1 MDMEK
6 FRKSTKYNFE
16 KRKKQRR
23 FTRLNR
29 KKCEKGQIVLFG
41 DSITELYKVKW
52 LDEYTDLK
60 VYNRGISGDTSDR
73 LLERIED
80 NLLNLAPS
88 KVFLLIG
95 INDISRGADV
105 EFIFAV
111 IQMIINV
118 IRAALPKTEVI
129 LECVYPVHL
138 EGTPFEKQGDESQ
151 RVRKLNALLKPYA
164 FENNIPCIDLTEEL
178 QDENGYFDSRYTYD
192 GLHPNEEGY
201 KIVTKAIAKYL

>member
-6 FRKSTKYNFE
+6 FRKSTKYNLE

-41 DSITELYKVKW
+41 DSITELYKVEW

>member
-41 DSITELYKVKW
+41 DSITELYKVEW

-151 RVRKLNALLKPYA
+151 RVRELNALLKPYA

>member
-1 MDMEK
+1 MDMKK

-41 DSITELYKVKW
+41 DSITELYKVEW

>member
-1 MDMEK
+1 MDMEQ
-6 FRKSTKYNFE
+6 FRKTTKYNRE

-41 DSITELYKVKW
+41 DSITELYKVEW

-80 NLLNLAPS
+80 NLLNIAPS

-95 INDISRGADV
+95 INDLCRGADV
-105 EFIFAV
+105 EFTFAV
-111 IQMIINV
+111 IQMIISV

-138 EGTPFEKQGDESQ
+138 EGTPFETLGDESQ
-151 RVRKLNALLKPYA
+151 RVRELNALLKPYA

>member
-41 DSITELYKVKW
+41 DSITELYKVEW